1 MKRNQ
6 IYESLI
12 DKSISSMLSAIEIY
26 NKPDFK
32 YREETFA
39 ILAVNSWELLFK
51 ARLLKLNNYK
61 LNSIYCYKPYINKDG
76 SKSTKKKVLDRN
88 RSNNPKSI
96 SVFDAIKRLE
106 LQQELPSNLKDNV
119 EALIE
124 LRDNAVHFINIGSIS
139 KNVQELGFACIKN
152 FIAII
157 RKWEPRKNLNKY
169 NLYLMPLAYVD
180 SKIIASS
187 SLTLET
193 QNFINLVKSKM
204 INAENNDDDF
214 DIAIKIALKFQKG
227 NSFDAIGVQ
236 HTKDGLPVS
245 LSEEEV
251 RNRFPLTYGEVTKKA
266 RMRYSDFK
274 QGQEFNRLMK
284 GIKQNAKLYYERKLD
299 THNPKS
305 QKKGFYSTNIWMEL
319 DKHYNKK

>member
-1 MKRNQ
+1 MNTNVCR
-6 IYESLI
+6 
-12 DKSISSMLSAIEIY
+12 
-26 NKPDFK
+26 DF
-32 YREETFA
+32 
-39 ILAVNSWELLFK
+39 
-51 ARLLKLNNYK
+51 LNN
-61 LNSIYCYKPYINKDG
+61 
-76 SKSTKKKVLDRN
+76 
-88 RSNNPKSI
+88 
-96 SVFDAIKRLE
+96 
-106 LQQELPSNLKDNV
+106 
-119 EALIE
+119 
-124 LRDNAVHFINIGSIS
+124 
-139 KNVQELGFACIKN
+139 CI
-152 FIAII
+152 
-157 RKWEPRKNLNKY
+157 
-169 NLYLMPLAYVD
+169 
-180 SKIIASS
+180 
-187 SLTLET
+187 
-193 QNFINLVKSKM
+193 
-204 INAENNDDDF
+204 
-214 DIAIKIALKFQKG
+214 G

>member
-32 YREETFA
+32 YREEIFA

-96 SVFDAIKRLE
+96 SIFDAIKRLE

-157 RKWEPRKNLNKY
+157 REWEPRKNLNKY

-187 SLTLET
+187 SLTLEA

-227 NSFDAIGVQ
+227 NSFDAISVQ

>member
-1 MKRNQ
+1 M
-6 IYESLI
+6 
-12 DKSISSMLSAIEIY
+12 
-26 NKPDFK
+26 
-32 YREETFA
+32 
-39 ILAVNSWELLFK
+39 
-51 ARLLKLNNYK
+51 
-61 LNSIYCYKPYINKDG
+61 
-76 SKSTKKKVLDRN
+76 
-88 RSNNPKSI
+88 
-96 SVFDAIKRLE
+96 
-106 LQQELPSNLKDNV
+106 PSNLKDNV

-187 SLTLET
+187 SLTLEA

>member
-1 MKRNQ
+1 
-6 IYESLI
+6 
-12 DKSISSMLSAIEIY
+12 MLSAIEIY

-32 YREETFA
+32 YREEIFA

-96 SVFDAIKRLE
+96 SIFDAIKRLE

-157 RKWEPRKNLNKY
+157 REWEPRKNLNKY

-187 SLTLET
+187 SLTLEA

-227 NSFDAIGVQ
+227 NSFDAISVQ